1 MGLVTKDCI
10 VMSDR
15 MLMFILSMLV
25 KPLEM
30 SIEVADALA
39 PLARN
44 LKAKDLWSPLRLM
57 CVYP

>member
-30 SIEVADALA
+30 SIEAADALA
-39 PLARN
+39 PLAGN